1 MLFVPAG
8 TLHFWEAWAFW
19 LLFSVLS
26 TSSRSIFLKH
36 DPDLVKSRL
45 RAGPSA
51 EHEKSQKIIKT
62 LTAGWCVLM
71 IAPGIERH
79 FHSSRIPAA
88 IALRGDAIVAVGYQ
102 IVFLAFRK
110 NR

>member
-1 MLFVPAG
+1 MTKARPVITGLIWLSEQLG
-8 TLHFWEAWAFW
+8 GDAFRARGDLAFLGGVGFLAS
-19 LLFSVLS
+19 LLCVVDCR
-26 TSSRSIFLKH
+26 RSIFLKH

-71 IAPGIERH
+71 IVPGIERH
-79 FHSSRIPAA
+79 FHSSRIPG
-88 IALRGDAIVAVGYQ
+88 ALA
-102 IVFLAFRK
+102 
-110 NR
+110 